1 MASEF
6 LSSIPETV
14 RSLFQ
19 HDPSTRAASVQF
31 WVVSSVVVLLLK
43 FAVGAIGPRF
53 TVSSQNVKLGVQIIM
68 ILSHYFVSYS
78 LGLMQPFSAERGS
91 VTNDLFQPRQLS
103 TLDLLNSLWSTNQL
117 RARTARY
124 LKAPLWIIWTIHAL
138 RVIWFY
144 FSNKASGACVDNMK
158 LVSNYMAS
166 RQQKD
171 DTSAITEAET
181 TFMAWYDYLVLGEEW
196 QVKMIQRPRFMFH
209 LDKTHKEDL
218 ITVARVWKCSDDA
231 QDKLLGRGADRDSRF
246 KDMCLSFALYKLL
259 RHRFFDFPIPEAN
272 HPASRKLV
280 EPSLFQDLSYSK
292 HPVVFADGFP
302 TLRLMLSLLMTGAA
316 SYLAYAVRGLPTA
329 TIAVTKGGYL
339 ARITHGGSVTR
350 FIILIMVCRELWEMG
365 VYVLSQ
371 WTKVVI
377 ICHYIRLPQSPTGWT
392 PMLHRFVMEKVAR
405 IMFCLVRR
413 GRWHQNIRQHNLLM
427 AARAKTTRNRRLR
440 SRSVK
445 LGINVQRVIFE
456 SLNQVVSEAS
466 AEDAKK
472 KPSSALAQ
480 KRRNRLLMS
489 QHRKALGNN
498 RQLQSK
504 ISDIYCALDSGETQ
518 RILVWHVATNL
529 CQIKLLLKMKARE
542 SAGVDLYSLCPMA
555 GLPEHYS
562 TAVNLSNYCAYLATK
577 ALVPDNGIVTNKVF
591 NAVCEEAA
599 YTLSKCSTLGEVHN
613 ALVAEMSAPDHQQNG
628 PSIVKIGTELSM
640 ELMSTYAVDGEDL
653 WERLG
658 RFWAGYLLNLS
669 ANTTAAKHQVHLQ
682 GQGELTTFLWALLS
696 HAGFLG
702 DTTHGHQMLDTD
714 DLNA

>member
-91 VTNDLFQPRQLS
+91 VTNDLF
-103 TLDLLNSLWSTNQL
+103 QL

-280 EPSLFQDLSYSK
+280 AHLIDEQPENHGYEGV
-292 HPVVFADGFP
+292 PP
-302 TLRLMLSLLMTGAA
+302 

-405 IMFCLVRR
+405 I
-413 GRWHQNIRQHNLLM
+413 I
-427 AARAKTTRNRRLR
+427 
-440 SRSVK
+440 SVK